1 MKFSA
6 VLSFVLTLVIGFTSL
21 SCGSNELKE
30 VPEKSKKIIPIDTCS
45 FIGAHVKKDGMIGFS
60 YSGFQIKVGIVGG
73 FAELIIHDYSTKNQ
87 PNYILVQGNQ
97 KDTTILLAPKISNY
111 NISSILNSDS
121 TIVTITKLTEAQVGA
136 VWFEGFLVNNNQTSF
151 KVQPQ
156 NRKIVWIGN
165 SITCGYGNEFSI
177 APPPKGNPS
186 TGFHSVNQNI
196 TKAYGSLISKQLNA
210 QAINLC
216 YSGKGIYR
224 NYHGDQEKTIPKFI
238 KQVFPDSTEYTIEN
252 SQIKAPL
259 YIINAGTNDFG
270 NENLPNA
277 TKVDSAS
284 FVAQFL
290 FLLKEIE
297 TIQPRAKVLL
307 VGSNMLNNYYPK
319 NARERYQKYLQAVVK
334 NYKGTLELKYFQLKE
349 MQPPY
354 GENWHPSAAE
364 HQRMANQLL
373 PVIKAFINWE

>member
-1 MKFSA
+1 
-6 VLSFVLTLVIGFTSL
+6 LILNLIIGFTSL
-21 SCGSNELKE
+21 SCNFNSLKESNEIAPF
-30 VPEKSKKIIPIDTCS
+30 VIPIDTCS
-45 FIGAHVKKDGMIGFS
+45 FVGAHVKKDGMIGFS
-60 YSGFQIKVGIVGG
+60 YSGFQIKVGIVGD
-73 FAELIIHDYSTKNQ
+73 FAELIIHDYSNKNQ

-97 KDTTILLAPKISNY
+97 KDTTIQLTPKISNF

-121 TIVTITKLTEAQVGA
+121 TIITITKLTEAQVGA
-136 VWFEGFLVNNNQTSF
+136 VWFEGILVNDNQTGF
-151 KVQPQ
+151 KVEAQ

-165 SITCGYGNEFSI
+165 SITCGYGNEVSI
-177 APPPKGNPS
+177 APPPQGNPS

-210 QAINLC
+210 QSINLC

-238 KQVFPDSTEYTIEN
+238 NQVFPDSVGYAITN
-252 SQIKAPL
+252 AQIKAPL

-307 VGSNMLNNYYPK
+307 VGSNMLNNYFPK
-319 NARERYQKYLQAVVK
+319 NARLRYQKYLQAVTQ
-334 NYKGTLELKYFQLKE
+334 NYNGSLELKYFQLKE

-364 HQRMANQLL
+364 HQRMADHLL
-373 PVIKAFINWE
+373 PIIKAFINWE